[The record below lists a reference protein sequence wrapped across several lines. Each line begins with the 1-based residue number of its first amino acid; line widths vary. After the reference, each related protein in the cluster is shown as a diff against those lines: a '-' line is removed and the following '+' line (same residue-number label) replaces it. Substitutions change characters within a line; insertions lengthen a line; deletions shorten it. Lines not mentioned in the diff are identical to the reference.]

1 MREPMVGSLIYG
13 DHKIP
18 KKSPP
23 WRERWRMPVAVGL
36 VFVAILVL
44 VYEFANYREEGA
56 VTQFLDD
63 VFTGRM
69 DAAFS
74 KWDLEGGSYTM
85 NDFVSD
91 WGPSGYYT
99 KGVTG
104 AKVVDSNGKG
114 PSVTVYVGLST
125 FDFPLALR
133 VDKETLK
140 LSYSPN
146 NKYKARASRK

>member
-13 DHKIP
+13 DHKVP
-18 KKSPP
+18 KKSRP
-23 WRERWRMPVAVGL
+23 WKERWKMPVAVGL

-44 VYEFANYREEGA
+44 VYKFANYREEGA

-63 VFTGRM
+63 VSGGRM
-69 DAAFS
+69 DAAFA
-74 KWDLEGGSYTM
+74 KWDLDGGSYTM

-91 WGPSGYYT
+91 WGPNGYYM

-104 AKVVDSNGKG
+104 ARVVDSNSRGQ
-114 PSVTVYVGLST
+114 SVTVYVGLKTS
-125 FDFPLALR
+125 DFPLALR

-140 LSYSPN
+140 LSYAPN
-146 NKYKARASRK
+146 NKYKARAARR

>member
-1 MREPMVGSLIYG
+1 MREPMVGSLIFG

-18 KKSPP
+18 KKSRP
-23 WRERWRMPVAVGL
+23 WKERWKMPVAVAL
-36 VFVAILVL
+36 VFVAILVF
-44 VYEFANYREEGA
+44 VYEFANYREEGS

-63 VFTGRM
+63 VSHGRM

-74 KWDLEGGSYTM
+74 KWDVEGASYTL

-91 WGPSGYYT
+91 WGPNGYYT
-99 KGVTG
+99 KGVTE
-104 AKVVDSNGKG
+104 AKVVDSNSQGTT
-114 PSVTVYVGLST
+114 VTVYVGLNT

-146 NKYKARASRK
+146 NKYKARASRQ